1 MNLSEEKIIE
11 IIKTYYSD
19 NNSQYA
25 ILLNGE
31 WGCGKTYFVK
41 NNILSGIKDSVYVS
55 LYGVINTS
63 DINKKILY
71 SIMNKKMK
79 MNKKIKKG
87 GRIICSGYRSF
98 SSAISNIFKIPLPDA
113 KSLGVTELM
122 SNFIDVSKSLI
133 IFDDLERVNISINE
147 VLGFINDYVEHKN
160 VKCIIVANEKEIE
173 KLNIDNNYELKIIS
187 CLDNNIEY
195 GEKKKVDSWQNDD
208 TNNKT
213 KIEDIKNRVNKTYNT
228 ENKYKLIK
236 EKLIGKTIDYVPN
249 MEKIIDNL
257 LEKHVENKKYYEY
270 LKSQKNL
277 LVETLKKDNCHNIRT
292 VIFLLNEY
300 ESIFNQI
307 KKQKYAEKEIRI
319 LELTFI
325 NAINMSVLLKNG
337 VEIKQKLN
345 GAKYSGVTPF
355 TGNGLQKMTDYFTA
369 FDFISDY
376 LSSSSLNLNQ
386 MENTLKQ
393 YITVEIENALPND
406 DPYFN
411 LEAYWELEDGEIKEY
426 LEKMIQNFH
435 YGYQVFPKLLRI
447 VSGLEVIGLFPGDI
461 KQLVNLMKNSLI
473 DNKVDYIDFHMML
486 NDQKTIDVYN
496 KYSKEFNDI
505 INQNRNKKSTDTII
519 TILLS
524 ENWGEKLYNLYINN
538 NVIYSEGFLN
548 KIDINLITE
557 NIKICTTK
565 DIFYFKYTIDKVY
578 YFGNIKDF
586 YMMDRE
592 NLELLIEIIN
602 KMNKT
607 KFGKTKIYALNLL
620 VDTLNEKLKLLKNSD

>member
-1 MNLSEEKIIE
+1 MNLSEEEIIE

-31 WGCGKTYFVK
+31 WGCGKTSFVK
-41 NNILSGIKDSVYVS
+41 NKILPEIEDSVYVS
-55 LYGVINTS
+55 LYGLNNTS

-71 SIMNKKMK
+71 SIMNKKM
-79 MNKKIKKG
+79 NKKIKKEG
-87 GRIICSGYRSF
+87 KILGSGYRSF
-98 SSAISNIFKIPLPDA
+98 SSAISSIFKIPLPDA
-113 KSLGVTELM
+113 KSIDVTELM
-122 SNFIDVSKSLI
+122 SNFIDFSKKLI

-160 VKCIIVANEKEIE
+160 VKCIIVANENEIE

-195 GEKKKVDSWQNDD
+195 GEKKVNSWQNDD
-208 TNNKT
+208 TIAKP
-213 KIEDIKNRVNKTYNT
+213 KIEDIKKRVNKTYNT

-249 MEKIIDNL
+249 MENIINNL
-257 LEKHVENKKYYEY
+257 LEKYVKNKKYYEY

-300 ESIFNQI
+300 ESIFDQI
-307 KKQKYAEKEIRI
+307 KKQQYAEKENRI

-345 GAKYSGVTPF
+345 GAKYSGATSF
-355 TGNGLQKMTDYFTA
+355 TDDGLQKMTDYFTA

-376 LSSSSLNLNQ
+376 LSSSSLNLSQ
-386 MENTLKQ
+386 MRNNLNQ

-411 LEAYWELEDGEIKEY
+411 LEAYWELEDGEIKGY
-426 LEKMIQNFH
+426 LDKMIQNFH

-447 VSGLEVIGLFPGDI
+447 VSGLEVIGLFPDDI
-461 KQLVNLMKNSLI
+461 KQLVDLMKKCLI
-473 DNKVDYIDFHMML
+473 DNKVDYIDFNTML
-486 NDQKTIDVYN
+486 NDQKTVDVYN

-505 INQNRNKKSTDTII
+505 INQNRNKNSSDTII

-524 ENWGEKLYNLYINN
+524 ENWGEKLYNLYVKS
-538 NVIYSEGFLN
+538 NVIHGEGFLN
-548 KIDINLITE
+548 KLDVNLIME
-557 NIKICTTK
+557 NIKVCSTK
-565 DIFYFKYTIDKVY
+565 DIFYFKYTIDNVY
-578 YFGNIKDF
+578 QFGNIKDF

-592 NLELLIEIIN
+592 NLELLIKKIN

-620 VDTLNEKLKLLKNSD
+620 VETLNEKLKLLKTDD

>member
-1 MNLSEEKIIE
+1 MNLSEEEIIE
-11 IIKTYYSD
+11 IIKIYYSD

-31 WGCGKTYFVK
+31 WGCGKTSFVK
-41 NNILSGIKDSVYVS
+41 NKILPEIEDSVYVP
-55 LYGVINTS
+55 LYGLSNTS
-63 DINKKILY
+63 DINKKMLY
-71 SIMNKKMK
+71 SIMNKKM
-79 MNKKIKKG
+79 NKKIKKG
-87 GRIICSGYRSF
+87 SKILGSGYRSF
-98 SSAISNIFKIPLPDA
+98 SSAISSIFKIPLPDA
-113 KSLGVTELM
+113 KSIDVTELM
-122 SNFIDVSKSLI
+122 SNFIDFSKKLI

-160 VKCIIVANEKEIE
+160 VKCIIVANENEIE

-195 GEKKKVDSWQNDD
+195 GEKKKVNSWQNDD
-208 TNNKT
+208 TIAKT
-213 KIEDIKNRVNKTYNT
+213 KIEDIKKRVNKTYNT

-249 MEKIIDNL
+249 MENIINNL
-257 LEKHVENKKYYEY
+257 LEKYVKNKKYYEY

-300 ESIFNQI
+300 ESIFDQI
-307 KKQKYAEKEIRI
+307 KKQQYAEKENKI

-345 GAKYSGVTPF
+345 GSKYSGATSF
-355 TGNGLQKMTDYFTA
+355 TDDGLQKMTDYFTA

-376 LSSSSLNLNQ
+376 LSSSSLNLSQ
-386 MENTLKQ
+386 MRNTLNQ

-411 LEAYWELEDGEIKEY
+411 LEAYWELEDGEIKGY
-426 LEKMIQNFH
+426 LDKMIQNFH

-447 VSGLEVIGLFPGDI
+447 VSGLEVIGLFPDDI
-461 KQLVNLMKNSLI
+461 KQLVDLMKKCLI
-473 DNKVDYIDFHMML
+473 DNKVDYIDFHTML
-486 NDQKTIDVYN
+486 NDQKTVDVYN

-505 INQNRNKKSTDTII
+505 INQNRNKNSSDTII

-524 ENWGEKLYNLYINN
+524 ENWGEKLYNIYVKS
-538 NVIYSEGFLN
+538 NVIHGEGFLN
-548 KIDINLITE
+548 KLDVNLIIE
-557 NIKICTTK
+557 NIKVCSTK
-565 DIFYFKYTIDKVY
+565 NIFYFKYTIDNVY
-578 YFGNIKDF
+578 QFGNIKDF
-586 YMMDRE
+586 CMMDRE
-592 NLELLIEIIN
+592 NLELLIEKIN

-620 VDTLNEKLKLLKNSD
+620 VETLNEKLKLLKNDD

>member
-1 MNLSEEKIIE
+1 MNLSEEEIIE

-19 NNSQYA
+19 NNSKYA

-41 NNILSGIKDSVYVS
+41 NKILSEIEDSVYVS
-55 LYGVINTS
+55 LYGLSNTS

-71 SIMNKKMK
+71 SIMDKKMK

-87 GRIICSGYRSF
+87 GKILGSGYRNF
-98 SSAISNIFKIPLPDA
+98 SSAISSAFKIPLPDA
-113 KSLGVTELM
+113 KSIDLSELM
-122 SNFIDVSKSLI
+122 SNFIDVSKKLI

-147 VLGFINDYVEHKN
+147 ILGSINDYVEHKN
-160 VKCIIVANEKEIE
+160 VKCIIVANENEIE

-195 GEKKKVDSWQNDD
+195 GENKKVNSWQNDD
-208 TNNKT
+208 TVAKT
-213 KIEDIKNRVNKTYNT
+213 KIEDIKKRVNKTYNT

-249 MEKIIDNL
+249 MEKIINNL
-257 LEKHVENKKYYEY
+257 LEKHVKNKKYYEY

-300 ESIFNQI
+300 ERIFNQI
-307 KKQKYAEKEIRI
+307 KTQKYAEKENRI

-337 VEIKQKLN
+337 VGIKQKLN
-345 GAKYSGVTPF
+345 GAKYSGVTSF
-355 TGNGLQKMTDYFTA
+355 TDDGLQKMTDYFTA

-376 LSSSSLNLNQ
+376 LSSSSLNLSQ
-386 MENTLKQ
+386 MKNTLNQ

-411 LEAYWELEDGEIKEY
+411 LEAYWELEDSEIKEY
-426 LEKMIQNFH
+426 LDKMIQNFH

-447 VSGLEVIGLFPGDI
+447 VSGLEVIGLFPDDI
-461 KQLVNLMKNSLI
+461 KQLVDLMKKTLI
-473 DNKVDYIDFHMML
+473 DNKVDYIDFHTML
-486 NDQKTIDVYN
+486 NNQKTVDVYN

-505 INQNRNKKSTDTII
+505 INQNRNKNNSDKII

-524 ENWGEKLYNLYINN
+524 ENWGENLYNLYIKN
-538 NVIYSEGFLN
+538 NVIHDEGFLN
-548 KIDINLITE
+548 KLDVNLIME
-557 NIKICTTK
+557 NIKFCSTK
-565 DIFYFKYTIDKVY
+565 DIFYFKYTIDNVY
-578 YFGNIKDF
+578 RVGNIKDF
-586 YMMDRE
+586 YMMDRD
-592 NLELLIEIIN
+592 NLEFLIEKIN
-602 KMNKT
+602 KMNKA

-620 VDTLNEKLKLLKNSD
+620 VETLNEKLKLLKNCD

>member
-1 MNLSEEKIIE
+1 MNLGEEEIIE

-41 NNILSGIKDSVYVS
+41 NKILSEIEDSVYVS
-55 LYGVINTS
+55 LYGLSNTS

-79 MNKKIKKG
+79 MNKKVKKG
-87 GRIICSGYRSF
+87 SKILGSGYRSF
-98 SSAISNIFKIPLPDA
+98 SSAISSIFKIPLPDA
-113 KSLGVTELM
+113 KSIDVTELM
-122 SNFIDVSKSLI
+122 SNFIDVSKKLI

-160 VKCIIVANEKEIE
+160 VKCIIVANENEIE

-195 GEKKKVDSWQNDD
+195 GEKKKVNSWQNDD
-208 TNNKT
+208 TAVKT
-213 KIEDIKNRVNKTYNT
+213 KIEDIKKRVNKTYNT

-249 MEKIIDNL
+249 MEKIINNL
-257 LEKHVENKKYYEY
+257 SEKYVKNNKYYEY

-277 LVETLKKDNCHNIRT
+277 LVETLKKDNCYNIRT

-307 KKQKYAEKEIRI
+307 KKQKYAEKEDRI

-325 NAINMSVLLKNG
+325 NTINMSVLLKNG
-337 VEIKQKLN
+337 VKIKQKLN
-345 GAKYSGVTPF
+345 GAKYSGATSF
-355 TGNGLQKMTDYFTA
+355 TDDRLQKKTDYFTA

-376 LSSSSLNLNQ
+376 LSSSSLNLSQ
-386 MENTLKQ
+386 MRNTLNQ
-393 YITVEIENALPND
+393 YITVEIENALPKD

-426 LEKMIQNFH
+426 LDKMIQNFH
-435 YGYQVFPKLLRI
+435 YEYQVFPKLLRI
-447 VSGLEVIGLFPGDI
+447 VSGLEVIGLFPDNI
-461 KQLVNLMKNSLI
+461 KQLVNLMKKSLI
-473 DNKVDYIDFHMML
+473 DNKVDYIDFHTML
-486 NDQKTIDVYN
+486 NDQKTVDVYN

-505 INQNRNKKSTDTII
+505 INQNRNKNSSDTII
-519 TILLS
+519 AILLS
-524 ENWGEKLYNLYINN
+524 ENWGEKLYNLYIKN
-538 NVIYSEGFLN
+538 NVIHGEGFLN
-548 KIDINLITE
+548 KLDVNLIIE
-557 NIKICTTK
+557 NIKICSTK
-565 DIFYFKYTIDKVY
+565 DIFYFKYTIDNVY
-578 YFGNIKDF
+578 HFGNIKDF

-592 NLELLIEIIN
+592 NLELLIERIN

-607 KFGKTKIYALNLL
+607 KFGKTKIYALDLL
-620 VDTLNEKLKLLKNSD
+620 VETLNEKLKLLKTGD